1 MSTPSTD
8 AGEPLLTPTQ
18 KRLVGFALGVLALL
32 GTIWMLAVALGKIGE
47 LLGKFYGVIW
57 PLAAAGILALML
69 QPVVHLLET
78 KGKMKRLWAVL
89 LLYSAFVLVLA
100 GLALAITPTV
110 VEQVLDFIAFI
121 PQFWQNALNYVQNH
135 YPEWVALA
143 ERRMANPTI
152 KNMVEGA
159 LNEAQHVLKQM
170 LPSLKSAGVGILNV
184 FGFLTNLAVLPIYL
198 FFFLLSGRTDPTR
211 DLGEHLTFLPD
222 DKRDDVVFLAR
233 EFVNIVVSF
242 FRGQLLIGLI
252 MGVLLAIGFTVVGLK
267 FGLLIGLML
276 GVLNIVPY
284 LGTIIGLCI
293 ALPLAFLQPGG
304 GWSLVIWV
312 SVVFVIVQNIEGWF
326 LTPKIMGERTGLH
339 PVMVIVSIFF
349 WGAALNGILGMILA
363 IPLTAFFV
371 TAWRLAKRKYFT
383 AIPGS
388 SASKGAA

>member
-1 MSTPSTD
+1 MTTPSTD
-8 AGEPLLTPTQ
+8 AGQPLLTPTQ
-18 KRLVGFALGVLALL
+18 RKLVGFALGLLALL
-32 GTIWMLAVALGKIGE
+32 GTVWMLAMALGKVAD

-78 KGKMKRLWAVL
+78 KGKMKRLWAVMVL
-89 LLYSAFVLVLA
+89 FAGFVLLVS
-100 GLALAITPTV
+100 GIALAITPAL

-121 PQFWQNALNYVQNH
+121 PAFWNNAVNYVQNH
-135 YPEWVALA
+135 YPEWIALA
-143 ERRMANPTI
+143 ERRLANPTI
-152 KNMVEGA
+152 KGIFDGA
-159 LNEAQHVLKQM
+159 LNEVQGALKQM
-170 LPSLKSAGVGILNV
+170 LPSLKSAGLGVVGV

-198 FFFLLSGRTDPTR
+198 FFFLLSGRTDPVR
-211 DLGEHLTFLPD
+211 DLGDHLPFLQPD
-222 DKRDDVVFLAR
+222 VRDDIVFLAR
-233 EFVNIVVSF
+233 EFVSIVVSF

-252 MGVLLAIGFTVVGLK
+252 MGVLLAVGFSLVGLK
-267 FGLLIGLML
+267 AGLVIGLTL

-284 LGTIIGLCI
+284 LGTIIGLSI

-304 GWSLVIWV
+304 GWALVAWV

-326 LTPKIMGERTGLH
+326 LTPKIMGDRTGLH
-339 PVMVIVSIFF
+339 PVMIIVSIFF

-383 AIPGS
+383 VTP
-388 SASKGAA
+388 AATPAPAKA